1 MPHSGSHHFAYGRL
15 ATPVRLLETGA
26 VSLLIAYGVVCL
38 ILVFSVRDMVARAVG
53 GTYASAA
60 GDRLLVLMFAV
71 PFAAGIL
78 LLAAAA
84 AWGV

>member
-1 MPHSGSHHFAYGRL
+1 MPHSGSHHFVGL
-15 ATPVRLLETGA
+15 
-26 VSLLIAYGVVCL
+26 
-38 ILVFSVRDMVARAVG
+38 VARAVG

-60 GDRLLVLMFAV
+60 DDRLLVLMFAV